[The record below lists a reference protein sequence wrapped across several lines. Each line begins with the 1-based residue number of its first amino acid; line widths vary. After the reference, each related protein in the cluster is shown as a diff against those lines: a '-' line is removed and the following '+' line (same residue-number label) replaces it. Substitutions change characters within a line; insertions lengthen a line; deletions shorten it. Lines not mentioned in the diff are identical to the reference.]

1 MGSRS
6 EYFSKE
12 DIQMTNRHVKKCS
25 TSLII
30 REMQFKATIS
40 PHTCQNGYIK
50 KPTNNKCCQ
59 GCGENGTL
67 VHCWWSCKLVQSL
80 WKTVW
85 RIFKKLKTKYDPAI
99 PLLGVYPKK
108 IKTLIQKDTWTPMF
122 IATLFTITEIWKK
135 PMCPST
141 YEWIKKMWYIYSIIF
156 SH

>member
-108 IKTLIQKDTWTPMF
+108 IKTLIQKDT
-122 IATLFTITEIWKK
+122 
-135 PMCPST
+135 
-141 YEWIKKMWYIYSIIF
+141 
-156 SH
+156 